1 MLFSQVRVKK
11 QGRRCILDGL
21 HPGLFIGDT
30 GDFIPFVIEEETQ
43 FHACFLFSTLLQRL
57 PQYKQVYTYRLC
69 AFSILK
75 SVPRR
80 QKVKETVAS

>member
-1 MLFSQVRVKK
+1 
-11 QGRRCILDGL
+11 
-21 HPGLFIGDT
+21 
-30 GDFIPFVIEEETQ
+30 VIEEETQ

-57 PQYKQVYTYRLC
+57 PQDMQVYTHRLC

-80 QKVKETVAS
+80 QKAKETVAS